1 MIYDTENP
9 VTLKCH
15 IARQEREIA
24 DLQWR
29 LDQRQDDLQTARG
42 IACGLAGGLLMWA
55 IIALASCS

>member
-15 IARQEREIA
+15 IAHQEREIA
-24 DLQWR
+24 DLYAK
-29 LDQRQDDLQTARG
+29 LEQRHDDLQTARG
-42 IACGLAGGLLMWA
+42 IACGLACGLLMWA